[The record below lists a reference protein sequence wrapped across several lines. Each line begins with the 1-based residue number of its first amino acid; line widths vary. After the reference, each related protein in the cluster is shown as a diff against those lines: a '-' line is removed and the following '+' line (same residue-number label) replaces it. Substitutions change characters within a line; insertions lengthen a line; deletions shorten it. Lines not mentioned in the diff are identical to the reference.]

1 MDLEV
6 EWGLFD
12 HGSGRGRAVPGL
24 GWAKACPLLGSIELA
39 LWWRVAKLPS
49 GRPMKYRL
57 ATSKKRGFLVHRH
70 GRTLLY
76 FVRHRNRRPSLHS
89 LPPHGAAKSLYDA
102 GGSRNLPCMLDKA
115 RVVERPVP
123 SQVST
128 CSVMSFVET
137 G

>member
-76 FVRHRNRRPSLHS
+76 FVRHRNRRPSLP
-89 LPPHGAAKSLYDA
+89 LMAPPRVCTTRGAPGICL
-102 GGSRNLPCMLDKA
+102 
-115 RVVERPVP
+115 V
-123 SQVST
+123 
-128 CSVMSFVET
+128 CSIRRASWR
-137 G
+137 GQSPRR